1 MPEEIIVKLILP
13 KWRVRLCIWACAAL
27 APFIRSKA
35 FSERV
40 AHGMGRWV
48 GAGIKVR

>member
-1 MPEEIIVKLILP
+1 MAQITVKLIVP

-27 APFIRSKA
+27 APFVRSEA
-35 FSERV
+35 LADRI
-40 AHGMGRWV
+40 ADAMGRWV